1 MVDGVL
7 TRHQAALAAQTM
19 LEGNTV
25 LTQVPEWQH
34 EVNRLQTEMNGMESR
49 PGKKIDDNFQ
59 EMRASLMVALHKLL
73 EIGLGKKISTESIP
87 SPQDGLLGSQPITQG
102 SSSGVPTQGNVNP
115 TTKTPV
121 IVVEDDGQRETQMG
135 NQIQT
140 NNFAYKLLCPRFDGD
155 DFRGWISKLDQYFE
169 AENVPE
175 NAKVRVV
182 MLHLEKNAL
191 QWHQFLAKT
200 QRDLNGM
207 AWEDYLKLLR
217 ERFAPRGFSDPFSE
231 LLALKQSESVEQY
244 YEEFINLL
252 NQVQFLDNYVLSMF
266 KNHLRVEI
274 SQYLEL
280 LQPQSL
286 IDAFHMAK
294 RVEGML
300 YPVQKRSTWSAVKS
314 SPLASLYVPSR
325 AGNSGFKNNY
335 NVGTIPIGQ
344 RNMGGG
350 GQKGPGKTISSAEIE
365 ERRKGLCFWCAA
377 KYTPGHK
384 CTKTQLFQIM
394 VDRLED
400 KGEQE
405 EFMDCEEHGKPVFV
419 DGSSTHNYISWNVV
433 KMLGLEMERKN
444 RLKVTVADGNS
455 LDTMGIWRV
464 DSILGKVANL
474 LKEFQDIFAE
484 PTGLPPKRGQ
494 DHIISL
500 VDEKTM
506 IKVKPYRYP
515 TWQKDEIEKMIKEM
529 LDSGVIRDSNN
540 NFSSPIVMVKKK
552 DNSWRMCIDYRR
564 LNQVTIKDKFPMP
577 VIEELLDELGRVRV
591 FSKLDLRVFKG
602 QLRKTV
608 LVFFDDILVYSSDL
622 DSHLLHLREV
632 MEILRAH
639 KLYARLSKCS
649 FRAEEIDY
657 LGYVISQG
665 VFRMDNGKVS
675 SIMEWP
681 TPITIKDLRGFLDLY
696 GYYRRFIQ
704 GYGIIAQPL
713 TNLLKKD
720 WWKWGSEEASAFQNL
735 KEAVST
741 APVLA
746 LPDFDEEF
754 SVETDACEMGI
765 GVVLTQR
772 GKPLAFFSKALGNK
786 HQKLYVYEKEML
798 AALMVVKKWSQYL
811 VGRHFKI
818 KTDHQSLRF
827 LTENQAVTPAQQKWI
842 AKMMGFDYEVIY
854 KKGINNVVADSISRR
869 PAGVSCFE
877 MNVSSVSND
886 TFAKVTKTWQQDPK
900 LKKIIKELEEVKR
913 IQGKYSWNGKQLRRK
928 GKLVCGWGIF
938 RDDSGAWFSG
948 FTRRIGRCS
957 VLLTELWAVHDEL
970 RHAWEL
976 EFRNFVLETDNKEVA
991 NICNGSSHTLARS
1004 ILVSAIHELWRRD
1017 WEICILHV
1025 SRERNEVADR
1035 LAYLDRQTLGG
1046 EVFAAPPSALVDLV
1060 DLEQRRWQERSLT
1073 TSSHC
1078 LRVDPDE

>member
-7 TRHQAALAAQTM
+7 TRHQAALAAQTT

-25 LTQVPEWQH
+25 PTQVSEWQQ

-49 PGKKIDDNFQ
+49 LEKKIDDNFQ
-59 EMRASLMVALHKLL
+59 GMRVSLMADLHKLL

-102 SSSGVPTQGNVNP
+102 SGNGVPTQGNVNP

-121 IVVEDDGQRETQMG
+121 IVVKDDGQRETHMG

-155 DFRGWISKLDQYFE
+155 DFRGWISKLEQYFE

-182 MLHLEKNAL
+182 MLHLENKAL

-200 QRDLNGM
+200 QRYLNGM

-217 ERFAPRGFSDPFSE
+217 ERFAPGGFSDLFSE

-252 NQVQFLDNYVLSMF
+252 NQVQLPDNYVLSMF
-266 KNHLRVEI
+266 KNHLTVEI

-294 RVEGML
+294 RVEGMFC
-300 YPVQKRSTWSAVKS
+300 PVQKRSTWSAVKS
-314 SPLASLYVPSR
+314 SPPASLYVPSR

-335 NVGTIPIGQ
+335 NVGTMSAPSISSKINTHGTLSPTGK

-350 GQKGPGKTISSAEIE
+350 GQKGPGKTISSTKIE
-365 ERRKGLCFWCAA
+365 ERRRKGLCFWCAA

-394 VDRLED
+394 VEGLED
-400 KGEQE
+400 EGEQE
-405 EFMDCEEHGKPVFV
+405 EFLDCEEHGEPVFV
-419 DGSSTHNYISWNVV
+419 DGSKLDSPTISLQAMWGATCCETMKLELGIGGKHLIALLDSGSTHNFISWNVV

-455 LDTMGIWRV
+455 LDTMGICKNVEWEAQQQTFNSDFLVLPLKGSDVVLGIQLLATLGAINWNFATLEMKFMQDGRV
-464 DSILGKVANL
+464 VTLKGLHPQPLEWIEPKECTKLLKGTSSAYTASIWILNAKLEFKGRVGSILGKVASL
-474 LKEFQDIFAE
+474 LEEFQDVFAE
-484 PTGLPPKRGQ
+484 PTGLPPERGQ
-494 DHIISL
+494 DHRISL
-500 VDEKTM
+500 VDEKIV

-515 TWQKDEIEKMIKEM
+515 TWKKDEIEKIIKEM
-529 LDSGVIRDSNN
+529 LDSGVIRDSNS

-591 FSKLDLRVFKG
+591 FSKLDLRSGYHQIRMWKDDIHKTAFRTHEGHYEFLVMPFGLTNALATFQGLMNKVFKR

-608 LVFFDDILVYSSDL
+608 LVFCDDILVYSSDL

-632 MEILRAH
+632 LEILRAH

-649 FRAEEIDY
+649 FGAEEIDY

-665 VFRMDNGKVS
+665 VIRMDKGKVS
-675 SIMEWP
+675 SIMDWLAP
-681 TPITIKDLRGFLDLY
+681 TRIKELRGFLGLS
-696 GYYRRFIQ
+696 GYCRRFIQ
-704 GYGIIAQPL
+704 GYGIIARPL
-713 TNLLKKD
+713 TNMLKKD
-720 WWKWGSEEASAFQNL
+720 GWKWGSEETTAFQNL

-746 LPDFDEEF
+746 LPEFDEEF

-765 GVVLTQR
+765 GAVLTQR

-786 HQKLYVYEKEML
+786 HQKLSVYEKEML
-798 AALMVVKKWSQYL
+798 AALMAVKKWSQYL

-827 LTENQAVTPAQQKWI
+827 LAENQAVTPAQQKWI
-842 AKMMGFDYEVIY
+842 AKMMGFDYEVNY
-854 KKGINNVVADSISRR
+854 KKGINNVVADSLSRR
-869 PAGVSCFE
+869 PA
-877 MNVSSVSND
+877 
-886 TFAKVTKTWQQDPK
+886 
-900 LKKIIKELEEVKR
+900 
-913 IQGKYSWNGKQLRRK
+913 
-928 GKLVCGWGIF
+928 
-938 RDDSGAWFSG
+938 
-948 FTRRIGRCS
+948 
-957 VLLTELWAVHDEL
+957 
-970 RHAWEL
+970 
-976 EFRNFVLETDNKEVA
+976 
-991 NICNGSSHTLARS
+991 
-1004 ILVSAIHELWRRD
+1004 
-1017 WEICILHV
+1017 
-1025 SRERNEVADR
+1025 
-1035 LAYLDRQTLGG
+1035 
-1046 EVFAAPPSALVDLV
+1046 
-1060 DLEQRRWQERSLT
+1060 
-1073 TSSHC
+1073 
-1078 LRVDPDE
+1078 